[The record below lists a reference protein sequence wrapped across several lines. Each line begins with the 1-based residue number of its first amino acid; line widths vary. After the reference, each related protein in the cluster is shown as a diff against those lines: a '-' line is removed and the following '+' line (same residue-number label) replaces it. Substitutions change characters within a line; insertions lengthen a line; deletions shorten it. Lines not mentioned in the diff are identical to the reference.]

1 MSLSGLVGHIN
12 SMLGGTAGLAKYYDV
27 DEDNATKDI
36 VLLMEYIDTPTLK
49 STIEAYGWID
59 VDHVRFITYSILHVL
74 KDLLKI
80 DCYHGRLSTNNIHI
94 DNMWRVKV
102 TDYSYMSV
110 LDKEANFSTDEG
122 SRLDI
127 FWIGILVLK
136 MLGKIQIDDGID
148 HNIDVYLEHMDILKK
163 SYHEV
168 IIIFFMYRKMTISSL
183 NQQSTSWT
191 DDSKRL
197 SRYRIW

>member
-1 MSLSGLVGHIN
+1 MSLSSLVGHIN
-12 SMLGGTAGLAKYYDV
+12 STLGETAGLAKYFDV
-27 DEDNATKDI
+27 DEDNVTKDI
-36 VLLMEYIDTPTLK
+36 VLLMEYIDSPTLK
-49 STIEAYGWID
+49 STIEAYGRIN
-59 VDHVRFITYSILHVL
+59 VDNVRFITYNILHLL

-80 DCYHGRLSTNNIHI
+80 DWYHGRLNSNNIHI

-136 MLGKIQIDDGID
+136 MLGKIRIDDGID
-148 HNIDVYLEHMDILKK
+148 HNIDVYLENMDLLKK
-163 SYHEV
+163 NYHDV
-168 IIIFFMYRKMTISSL
+168 IYRF
-183 NQQSTSWT
+183 
-191 DDSKRL
+191 
-197 SRYRIW
+197 